1 MRKKERFVLG
11 KRTFRSQKSKHF
23 VLRIIYLIVVSGAAI
38 ENVDSQF
45 GTVKTEIKLRTALF
59 LAFLSVEPVRID
71 SPSQEYPTPSEVS
84 AYLVVRVRRETEPLV
99 VIAHGVI
106 LVIGEMVEHQGVVVS
121 VGTDIGSV
129 EVAEVEEFLQCFSEG
144 IFIYDAVACDR
155 TVLLV
160 LRKQ

>member
-1 MRKKERFVLG
+1 M
-11 KRTFRSQKSKHF
+11 
-23 VLRIIYLIVVSGAAI
+23 YLIVVSGAAI

-84 AYLVVRVRRETEPLV
+84 AYLVVRVGRETEPLV

-106 LVIGEMVEHQGVVVS
+106 LVIGEMVEHQG
-121 VGTDIGSV
+121 G
-129 EVAEVEEFLQCFSEG
+129 FFSGREG
-144 IFIYDAVACDR
+144 IAGRACGSGCPGCRERGTGTALPAEAAVFRSEERRVGKEC
-155 TVLLV
+155 TG
-160 LRKQ
+160 

>member
-1 MRKKERFVLG
+1 M
-11 KRTFRSQKSKHF
+11 
-23 VLRIIYLIVVSGAAI
+23 YLVVVSGATV
-38 ENVDSQF
+38 ENVHSQF
-45 GTVKTEIKLRTALF
+45 GTVKAEVKLRAALF
-59 LAFLSVEPVRID
+59 LAFLSVEPVRVD
-71 SPSQEYPTPSEVS
+71 SPSQEYPPPSKVG
-84 AYLVVRVRRETEPLV
+84 AYLVVRIGRETEPLAV
-99 VIAHGVI
+99 GGTASYGIVF
-106 LVIGEMVEHQGVVVS
+106 VIGEMVEHQGVIVP

>member
-1 MRKKERFVLG
+1 M
-11 KRTFRSQKSKHF
+11 
-23 VLRIIYLIVVSGAAI
+23 YLIVVSGAAI

-84 AYLVVRVRRETEPLV
+84 AYLVGRETEPLV

-106 LVIGEMVEHQGVVVS
+106 LVIGEMVEHQGVIVS

-144 IFIYDAVACDR
+144 VFIYDAVACDR

>member
-1 MRKKERFVLG
+1 M
-11 KRTFRSQKSKHF
+11 
-23 VLRIIYLIVVSGAAI
+23 YLIVVSGAAI

-84 AYLVVRVRRETEPLV
+84 AYLVVRVGRETEPLV

-106 LVIGEMVEHQGVVVS
+106 LVIGEMVEHQGVIVS

-144 IFIYDAVACDR
+144 VFMYNAVTCDR

>member
-1 MRKKERFVLG
+1 M
-11 KRTFRSQKSKHF
+11 
-23 VLRIIYLIVVSGAAI
+23 YLIVVSGAAI

-84 AYLVVRVRRETEPLV
+84 AYLVVRVGRETEPLV

-144 IFIYDAVACDR
+144 VFIYDAVACDR